1 MAEEVQ
7 IISTLDNTKTL
18 KALTETEKQVNKNTE
33 ALLGANE
40 AAMETF
46 NTIVA
51 DSKAAQ
57 NSLKSLQETS
67 ERLTEEIENT
77 QRGTA
82 RYKELKQELI
92 NVNKEIKNVELSFEA
107 LDSEQVASEVGSV
120 VGGLTDVASGAF
132 LTLGVAEE
140 SAEEFFQ
147 TLAKVEG
154 AGRLVKGS
162 IEGIQSA
169 AKLYNNVI
177 KSGNLLQQANAVTLG
192 AVGAAQSA
200 YTAIVGTSTGALK
213 LFRLALIGTGIG
225 AIVVAIG
232 LLISNFDK
240 VKEVVGKVVDSFLP
254 LKLAIE
260 GVIALLE
267 ELGIIQS
274 EEAQL
279 ALKAAEDR
287 VEALG
292 KEKGAIED
300 RYDFEIA
307 KAKAAGKDTKQ
318 LEQEKRTAV
327 LENIKEQAK
336 AIRSLVLLTGEFTDE
351 QKEQFQELTDQ
362 AKKLSQER
370 VVADIEAT
378 KEANDK
384 AAEAAKKRREAAE
397 KAAKEEADKLAAIA
411 QELANLRIAAIE
423 DETERE
429 LALLD
434 QKFDDRITKLKEGG
448 AEEIELAVALEE
460 EKARQ
465 VAAVQDKAEK
475 ERKAKEEEA
484 AKVKAENDKLL
495 IEADFANR
503 QALAEDEAARL
514 ALENE
519 QKLADESAAFEE
531 RKVALQERGL
541 LTQELEAEIERAR
554 LASLANIQAEF
565 DAADQER
572 QEQLRLAEIDRE
584 EQKRNAKIAIAAS
597 VATSLGSIASS
608 VDELGIKSAGVAK
621 GVAVAQI
628 AINTA
633 QAISGAVAAG
643 SKVPF
648 PGNIPA
654 IISGISAVL
663 AGIVSAKK
671 ALAGAKV
678 PGGGGGGGG
687 IPSPSIPAAVAGAG
701 GGIPATPAILGEPG
715 EGGTGG
721 DTQAAGGNQIV
732 KAFVVETEVT
742 DAQANA
748 RNIEEKSELT

>member
-33 ALLGANE
+33 ALIGANE

-46 NTIVA
+46 NTIVK

-279 ALKAAEDR
+279 AR
-287 VEALG
+287 VESLA
-292 KEKGAIED
+292 KEKSAIED

-307 KAKAAGKDTKQ
+307 KAKAAGKDTKK

-327 LENIKEQAK
+327 LNNIKEQAK

-384 AAEAAKKRREAAE
+384 AVEAAKKRREAAE

-448 AEEIELAVALEE
+448 AEEIELAVALEQ

-465 VAAVQDKAEK
+465 VAAVQDKADK

-519 QKLADESAAFEE
+519 QKLAQESAAFDE

-541 LTQELEAEIERAR
+541 LTQELEGEIERAR

-565 DAADQER
+565 DKADQER
-572 QEQLRLAEIDRE
+572 QEALRLAEIDRE
-584 EQKRNAKIAIAAS
+584 EEKRNAKIAIAAS

-678 PGGGGGGGG
+678 PGGGGSGAG
-687 IPSPSIPAAVAGAG
+687 IPSPSIPAAGAGAG
-701 GGIPATPAILGEPG
+701 GGIPATPSIVGEPG